1 VDGEVIADGR
11 RIDARVEP
19 GALIVR
25 VPRSS
30 AAAA

>member
-1 VDGEVIADGR
+1 MDGEVIADGL

-25 VPRSS
+25 TPQSTAT
-30 AAAA
+30 AA